1 MSQAKNE
8 KKLQYLKATGTSDEV
23 VNYLRKND
31 ENISHKLVVWLGR
44 ALQFKLNLMQENA
57 QQKRDGKVATL
68 PMDDTSIFL
77 GIRVLDHDHKLFDA
91 KTMEGKLA
99 DDLSDEERH
108 TAPIKTVTM
117 MEAIRYIE
125 DWFVSV
131 SPNISNFTIES
142 AYEESRKWHI
152 AIANNQETHGYK
164 LKEDDH
170 DKDVV
175 FRHGKYKILNVTNK
189 HDLVVEGNK
198 MGHCVGT
205 AGYSSR
211 LTDKYRI
218 LSVRDENNEPHATIE
233 LDGVNLK
240 QIKGK
245 QNKVPVTKYIPI
257 IVLWIIDNNYKVADC
272 HDFLNF
278 PDELTIDGEEYE
290 LVKYEIVEENLEG

>member
-1 MSQAKNE
+1 MSQTKNE

-31 ENISHKLVVWLGR
+31 EHIGHKLVVWLGR
-44 ALQFKLNLMQENA
+44 ALQFKLNLLHENA
-57 QQKRDGKVATL
+57 KQKQDSKSSTL
-68 PMDDTSIFL
+68 SMDDTNIFL
-77 GIRVLDHDHKLFDA
+77 GIRVLDHDHKLFDVR
-91 KTMEGKLA
+91 TMDGKLA
-99 DDLSDEERH
+99 DELSDEERQV
-108 TAPIKTVTM
+108 APIKTVTM

-152 AIANNQETHGYK
+152 ALANNQEINGYK
-164 LKEDDH
+164 LKEDNH

-175 FRHGKYKILNVTNK
+175 FRHGKYKIVNVTTK
-189 HDLVVEGNK
+189 HDLVVEGNF

-211 LTDKYRI
+211 LSDTYKI
-218 LSVRDENNEPHATIE
+218 LSVRDETNEPHATIE
-233 LDGVNLK
+233 LDGKNLK

-257 IVLWIIDNNYKVADC
+257 IVLWIIDNNLKVADC
-272 HDFLNF
+272 HDFLSF